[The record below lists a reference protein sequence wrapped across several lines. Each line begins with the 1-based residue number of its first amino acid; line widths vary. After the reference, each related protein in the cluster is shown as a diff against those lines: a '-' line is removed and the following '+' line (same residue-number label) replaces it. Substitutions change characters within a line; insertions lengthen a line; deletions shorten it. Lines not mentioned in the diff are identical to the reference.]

1 MLGGLFGAQAKP
13 LSGEPVSVLAGW
25 KDYEASTVDAEAGL
39 LPSAAAISGRI
50 GAAASSAASR
60 VSASASSAAASAA
73 SVVPSSNSF
82 QLALGFF
89 LAGGALQFIAL
100 FIALPVI
107 ILSPSKFALSFT
119 LGNACILSGAAS
131 LTGLRASLEH
141 AFDSGRAPLS
151 AAYLASAL
159 ATLWAALVAHSYLL
173 SLLCSSLQV
182 GALSMLVASYVPGGT
197 SGLKMLAATTF
208 RAAGSVASGLMAK

>member
-1 MLGGLFGAQAKP
+1 MLGLFGGGAKAP
-13 LSGEPVSVLAGW
+13 VSSEPVSVLAGW
-25 KDYEASTVDAEAGL
+25 KDYEASSVDPEAGL

-50 GAAASSAASR
+50 GAAASR
-60 VSASASSAAASAA
+60 VQASASAAATSAV

-100 FIALPVI
+100 FVALPVV

-141 AFDSGRAPLS
+141 AFDAGRAPMS

-173 SLLCSSLQV
+173 SLLCSGLQV

-197 SGLKMLAATTF
+197 SGLKMLAGSAF
-208 RAAGSVASGLMAK
+208 GAARGIAAGLISK